1 MRYRADQI
9 GSFLRPPE
17 VHEARKAYLDG
28 RITLDDL
35 RKVEDDAVLRVLDI
49 QKRSGIGVLSD
60 GEQRRGGWSA
70 GFGEAVDGFVDGEP
84 PVTRPALGGVRA
96 SGATVAGPGGRIIGA
111 KFVQRRRLTEHES
124 GFLRQHVGGAPYKV
138 TMPAASYVVARG
150 YRPGVTDKVYADRK
164 AVLEAAVAIIREE
177 IEALLAE
184 GAPYIQLDNPHYP
197 DYVDEERCEQWRRIG
212 VDPDKALLEDVEA
225 DNASLRGFH
234 GPNVTL
240 AMHFCRGNSAGGGWH
255 TSGGYD
261 RIAEPVFSGLDVD
274 TFLLEYDSERA
285 GTFEPLRHMPKG
297 KTVTLGLVTTKV
309 ATLESQDLLLRQD
322 RRGVQVRGDGRPGA
336 QPAMRLR
343 LDPPGQSSHR
353 GRRTQ
358 EARTGGRYRNEG
370 LGLRPAAVAGHVVS
384 DNQPIRGWAP
394 VKARCTTPCPGGIGT
409 IRTRTTCAWVS
420 ARASPT
426 PLPC

>member
-9 GSFLRPPE
+9 GSFLRLPE

-49 QKRSGIGVLSD
+49 QKRSGIAVLSD

-96 SGATVAGPGGRIIGA
+96 SGPGVAGPGGRIIGA
-111 KFVQRRRLTEHES
+111 KFVKRRHLTEHES
-124 GFLRQHVGGAPYKV
+124 GFLSQHVGGAPYKV

-150 YRPGVTDKVYADRK
+150 YKPGVTDKVYADRK
-164 AVLEAAVAIIREE
+164 AVLDAAVAIIREE

-184 GAPYIQLDNPHYP
+184 GTPYIQLDNPHYP

-309 ATLESQDLLLRQD
+309 ATLESQDLLLRRIDEASKFVATEDLALSPQCGFASTLQGNPLTED
-322 RRGVQVRGDGRPGA
+322 DELKKLELVVATATKVWGAVQ
-336 QPAMRLR
+336 Q
-343 LDPPGQSSHR
+343 Q
-353 GRRTQ
+353 
-358 EARTGGRYRNEG
+358 
-370 LGLRPAAVAGHVVS
+370 
-384 DNQPIRGWAP
+384 
-394 VKARCTTPCPGGIGT
+394 
-409 IRTRTTCAWVS
+409 
-420 ARASPT
+420 
-426 PLPC
+426 